1 MTRQALPTPS
11 PVGKELALVQ
21 AMFDRVA
28 PRYDLLNTV
37 LSMGQ
42 DAHWRRVAAHAAL
55 SARPDGH
62 EGPDRPDDARP
73 APSPSR
79 SAAES
84 GAAVL
89 DVAAGT
95 GALSRELLD
104 GGAGSVTAVDLSHPM
119 LLAGARRAGSALH
132 LVAGDAL
139 RLPFRSETFDAVTIA
154 FGLRNLPDPRAGLQ
168 ELARVTRRGGVLV
181 VLEFSRPAWTPFRAV
196 YHAYLSHVLPRVAAA
211 LSPAPAA
218 YRYLAE
224 SILRWPS
231 AQGLADWIR
240 QNGWTAVAHRPLSGG
255 IVAVH
260 RARRP

>member
-11 PVGKELALVQ
+11 PAGKELALVQ

-42 DAHWRRVAAHAAL
+42 DAHWRRVAARAAL
-55 SARPDGH
+55 SARPDWR
-62 EGPDRPDDARP
+62 EGPDRPDARS
-73 APSPSR
+73 APSPSA
-79 SAAES
+79 SAAMSE
-84 GAAVL
+84 AAVL

-104 GGAGSVTAVDLSHPM
+104 RGAGSVTAVDLSHPM
-119 LLAGARRAGSALH
+119 LLAGARRAGHALH

-154 FGLRNLPDPRAGLQ
+154 FGLRNLPDPRAGLR

-181 VLEFSRPAWTPFRAV
+181 VLEFSRPSWTPFRAV

-240 QNGWTAVAHRPLSGG
+240 GNGWTAVAHRPLSGG